1 MQVLTLLISLLV
13 ITACELEEGATE
25 AEAIEVITE
34 VAEDAPLRRV
44 PDDYGGNVYLII
56 PYDDITQEMIDVSH
70 VNSFETMRHSVVG
83 EDLGLLSYSEERPE
97 ELSYWDEFTHAEI
110 LLIMDTE
117 AWLNCLELC

>member
-44 PDDYGGNVYLII
+44 PDDYGGMTTRRL
-56 PYDDITQEMIDVSH
+56 
-70 VNSFETMRHSVVG
+70 
-83 EDLGLLSYSEERPE
+83 
-97 ELSYWDEFTHAEI
+97 
-110 LLIMDTE
+110 
-117 AWLNCLELC
+117 